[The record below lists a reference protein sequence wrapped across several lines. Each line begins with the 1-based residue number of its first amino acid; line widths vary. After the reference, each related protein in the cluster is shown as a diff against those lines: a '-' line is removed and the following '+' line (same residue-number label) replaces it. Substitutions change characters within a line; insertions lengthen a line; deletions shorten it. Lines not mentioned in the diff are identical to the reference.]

1 MKAIVNNKDKIHSN
15 VLHNSV
21 DHILKS
27 QVGSDAGIGWHPWL
41 DSKWEKDV
49 NKWAYTFYMGRFI

>member
-1 MKAIVNNKDKIHSN
+1 MKSIVNNKDKIHSN

-27 QVGSDAGIGWHPWL
+27 QVGSDEKVLDEILGWIQNG
-41 DSKWEKDV
+41 KK
-49 NKWAYTFYMGRFI
+49 M

>member
-1 MKAIVNNKDKIHSN
+1 MKTIVNNKDKIHSN

-27 QVGSDAGIGWHPWL
+27 QVGSDGVLDEILGWIQNG
-41 DSKWEKDV
+41 KK
-49 NKWAYTFYMGRFI
+49 M

>member
-27 QVGSDAGIGWHPWL
+27 QVGSDAVLDGILGWIQNG
-41 DSKWEKDV
+41 KK
-49 NKWAYTFYMGRFI
+49 M